1 MRKKFAIFII
11 LLIVVFAIP
20 ITSYASGSI
29 FTPNYIENKDF
40 IAYTAI
46 NAATIT
52 LANGQIVSNA
62 SVIGESS
69 LNEVPQ
75 IEDDVD
81 IVLIID
87 TSDSMNDYNRIEK
100 AKSASKK
107 ISEKFSETFVNSRIA
122 VISFASDAILR
133 TNSQNGGFTKEKKEV
148 KNAIDSLVAG
158 GMTCLPEALEF
169 IDNPEQ
175 EKDKIIFRTEA
186 KKAIIT
192 LTDGMVTLKPGA
204 SYNIPPHEPGADIE
218 EYVNILNLL
227 INERLKECQKKYR
240 EYCNKGY
247 FVHNISLGGNYDG
260 AFKDDLGYIGEYYG
274 DVNEE
279 NLDSIYNSIYR
290 DIYKEVSQTSI
301 DTSFIFE
308 CKNAICLNNNTY
320 FILDKEI
327 SQSALL
333 TIEYVFDIKP
343 NFNCTQIN
351 IVDYIG
357 DNFCYNPNSKLL
369 TENVTNADQ
378 GWLYSDDDSHNVYYQ
393 KTKNNVID
401 KYGNLK
407 LKIVLTKL
415 IVYSDEEDNIFENHI
430 DFSLYEGENL
440 KYSTETPG
448 QELQKLKSAVYI
460 IPPLGS
466 TLNYN
471 YIKIVLAILII
482 ILIIVFCII
491 KNRKK

>member
-1 MRKKFAIFII
+1 M
-11 LLIVVFAIP
+11 
-20 ITSYASGSI
+20 
-29 FTPNYIENKDF
+29 
-40 IAYTAI
+40 
-46 NAATIT
+46 
-52 LANGQIVSNA
+52 
-62 SVIGESS
+62 
-69 LNEVPQ
+69 
-75 IEDDVD
+75 
-81 IVLIID
+81 
-87 TSDSMNDYNRIEK
+87 
-100 AKSASKK
+100 
-107 ISEKFSETFVNSRIA
+107 
-122 VISFASDAILR
+122 
-133 TNSQNGGFTKEKKEV
+133 
-148 KNAIDSLVAG
+148 
-158 GMTCLPEALEF
+158 
-169 IDNPEQ
+169 
-175 EKDKIIFRTEA
+175 
-186 KKAIIT
+186 
-192 LTDGMVTLKPGA
+192 
-204 SYNIPPHEPGADIE
+204 
-218 EYVNILNLL
+218 
-227 INERLKECQKKYR
+227 
-240 EYCNKGY
+240 
-247 FVHNISLGGNYDG
+247 
-260 AFKDDLGYIGEYYG
+260 
-274 DVNEE
+274 
-279 NLDSIYNSIYR
+279 DSIYNSIYR

-471 YIKIVLAILII
+471 YIKIVLAVLII

-491 KNRKK
+491 KNRKNR